1 MKSES
6 TVNLASALAALKQ
19 GDVAAFES
27 LYKLFEP
34 KLYAFAMHLTRQKED
49 AEEIVQE
56 VFVKVWERRHLLDPD
71 QNFDGYLF
79 SIAKNMVYNRT
90 RRRVYEFAFTQYIAA
105 NGVNTGCF
113 TEETVAYQD
122 LVKLLKEAYATLPPV
137 RRQVFVMSRVE
148 GKSNS
153 EIAEQLNTSNSNIEN
168 HLNKAL
174 KSIKERFKGYEIVYI
189 FLLVIS
195 PLASAT
201 MPHPALCT

>member
-6 TVNLASALAALKQ
+6 TVCLAGTIEALKQ
-19 GDVAAFES
+19 GDMAAFES
-27 LYKLFEP
+27 LYQVFEQ
-34 KLYAFAMHLTRQKED
+34 KLYTFVLHLTRQKED

-56 VFVKVWERRHLLDPD
+56 VFLKVWERRHSLDPD

-79 SIAKNMVYNRT
+79 SIAKNMVYNKT
-90 RRRVYEFAFTQYIAA
+90 RRRVYEFAFTQYLAA
-105 NGVNTGCF
+105 TGANTGCF

-122 LVKLLKEAYATLPPV
+122 LVKLLEEIYATLPPV

-153 EIAEQLNTSNSNIEN
+153 EIAELLNTSNSNIEN

-174 KSIKERFKGYEIVYI
+174 KSIKEKFKSYEIVYV
-189 FLLVIS
+189 FLLAS
-195 PLASAT
+195 SSLTASMPL
-201 MPHPALCT
+201 PAICA